1 MIAIRGTIQASTEP
15 RKIWVYKLSNITDNL
30 STSQTDY
37 AVYIEKTLNSFK
49 EPIADIDPDRK
60 YTIEKSQLKDLSTV
74 SHLNNF
80 SKDVP
85 GGQGITLANGF
96 VFFVYENI
104 ENLGSNLYKSTLTTR
119 VFTYA
124 GTQIG
129 SGFDLVFDS
138 STPNNI
144 GSILNIGD
152 GYKFNGY
159 VEAEGIRYRNGKVYI
174 FAKVRFNK
182 KDGKL
187 NNLRTA
193 YIFEI
198 DITQ

>member
-1 MIAIRGTIQASTEP
+1 M
-15 RKIWVYKLSNITDNL
+15 
-30 STSQTDY
+30 
-37 AVYIEKTLNSFK
+37 
-49 EPIADIDPDRK
+49 
-60 YTIEKSQLKDLSTV
+60 
-74 SHLNNF
+74 
-80 SKDVP
+80 
-85 GGQGITLANGF
+85 
-96 VFFVYENI
+96 
-104 ENLGSNLYKSTLTTR
+104 
-119 VFTYA
+119 
-124 GTQIG
+124 
-129 SGFDLVFDS
+129 FDS